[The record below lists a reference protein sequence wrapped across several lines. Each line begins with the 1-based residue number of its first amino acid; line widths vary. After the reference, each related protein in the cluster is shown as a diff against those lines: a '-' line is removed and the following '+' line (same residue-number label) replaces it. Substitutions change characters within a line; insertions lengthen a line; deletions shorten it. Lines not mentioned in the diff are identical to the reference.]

1 MQVILIE
8 DIQALGKEGQIIK
21 AADGYARNFLLPQ
34 GKALEATPKNIALWE
49 KKKAEIR
56 ARLEREK
63 ANAVELSKKIESG
76 LYTIKHKVGKNDK
89 LYGSVTTSDIADC
102 LAARGINIDRK
113 KIQMAEP
120 IKSLGE
126 FSVSIRLYPGV
137 TAIAKVQIVK
147 DE

>member
-1 MQVILIE
+1 MQVILME
-8 DIQALGKEGQIIK
+8 DIKALGKEGQIIK
-21 AADGYARNFLLPQ
+21 VADGYARNFLFPQ
-34 GKALEATPKNIALWE
+34 SKALEATPKNITLWE

-63 ANAVELSKKIESG
+63 AKAVELSKKIESG
-76 LYTIKHKVGKNDK
+76 LCTVKHKVGKNDK

-102 LAARGINIDRK
+102 LATQGINIDRK

-126 FSVSIRLYPGV
+126 FSVSIKLYPGI
-137 TAIAKVQIVK
+137 TATARVQIVK